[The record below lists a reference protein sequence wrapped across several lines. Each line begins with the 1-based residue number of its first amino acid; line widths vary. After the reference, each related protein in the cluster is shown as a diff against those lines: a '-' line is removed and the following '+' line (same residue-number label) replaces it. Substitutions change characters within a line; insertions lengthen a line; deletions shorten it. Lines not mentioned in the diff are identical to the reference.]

1 MIIVFGSINMDVNM
15 EVPAFPKPGET
26 ILSPDYEMGPGGK
39 GANQALAAARSGV
52 KTAIV
57 GQVGD
62 DGMGN
67 RILNNLRRNEV
78 MTSGVAINEKLSTG
92 MAFVLRDMNGENQ
105 IIVASGANADV
116 KAEQVPDEIL
126 RPGNILLLQMEV
138 PRAETFAV
146 LQRAKSRGVT
156 TILNVAPAFHVTQNV
171 LENLDYLI
179 INEHEARTIVEPLG
193 VPADQD
199 LMIVAKALSMQG
211 KLNCIITLGGEGVLA
226 ASVDGGA
233 WRVKSMKLDQIVDT
247 TGAGDCFS
255 GTFASAIH
263 EKFALP
269 EALRRASV
277 AAGLSCTKA
286 GAQDSYP
293 YISEIDD
300 AMKNFPAAEML
311 CKI

>member
-67 RILNNLRRNEV
+67 RILTNLRRNEV
-78 MTSGVAINEKLSTG
+78 MTSGVAVNENHPTG
-92 MAFVLRDMNGENQ
+92 MAFVLREKSGENQ

-116 KAEQVPDEIL
+116 NAGQVPDEIL

-138 PRAETFAV
+138 PHAETFTV
-146 LQRAKSRGVT
+146 LERAKARGVT
-156 TILNVAPAFHVTQNV
+156 TILNVAPAFHVTQKV
-171 LENLDYLI
+171 LNNLDYLI

-199 LMIVAKALSMQG
+199 LMIVAKALSVQG

-226 ASVDGGA
+226 VAADGAA
-233 WRVKSMKLDQIVDT
+233 WRVPSLPLDKIIDT

-255 GTFASAIH
+255 GTFAAAIH
-263 EKFALP
+263 EKNSLP
-269 EALRRASV
+269 DALRRASV
-277 AAGLSCTKA
+277 AAGLSCIKL

-293 YISEIDD
+293 FISEVDD
-300 AMKNFPAAEML
+300 ALKTLPAA
-311 CKI
+311 KQA